1 MNTPTIGI
9 IGGTGGI
16 GKWFARFYQKA
27 GYTVHVS
34 GEHSGLPLPDI
45 CARADVVIV
54 SVPIGVT
61 CDVIRAVG
69 PFMRDTSLLMDMTSL
84 KEEPVRTMLECSA
97 SAVIGCH
104 PLFGPRVTSL
114 RGHTIV
120 LCPVRA
126 LDWLEWITR
135 LFTGNGA
142 SVIEL
147 SPSRHD
153 ELMSVVQG
161 LNHLDTILM
170 KLVMDDSGISRKDLA
185 AVSTPL
191 FEKKCDIVEKIFSG
205 NPRLYAEIITM
216 NPHIDS
222 IIGGYE
228 RALTRL
234 KELIGR
240 RDAAALTT
248 LLKQRGKIDTLS

>member
-1 MNTPTIGI
+1 MNTPTISI

-16 GKWFARFYQKA
+16 GKWFARFFQKE

-34 GEHSGLPLPDI
+34 GKHSGLPIPDM
-45 CARADVVIV
+45 CARSDVVIV

-61 CDVIRAVG
+61 CDVIRTVG
-69 PFMRDTSLLMDMTSL
+69 PHMSETSLLMDLTSL
-84 KEEPVRTMLECSA
+84 KEEPLRIMLEHSS

-120 LCPVRA
+120 LCPARA
-126 LDWLEWITR
+126 KGWHEWVTA
-135 LFTGNGA
+135 LFAGSGA

-147 SPSRHD
+147 SPRRHD

-170 KLVMDDSGISRKDLA
+170 KLVMDDSGISREELA

-191 FEKKCDIVEKIFSG
+191 FEKKCGIIDKIFSG

-216 NPHIDS
+216 SPHIDS
-222 IIGGYE
+222 VIEGYE
-228 RALTRL
+228 RALAHL

-248 LLKQRGKIDTLS
+248 LLKQHGKIDTLS